1 MQSQNP
7 PSLSTMLKCAGRFFL
22 RETRH
27 IMKETKTPFN
37 KKYNTP
43 AELVKLLQSR
53 GLLIADT
60 SIAARHIQN
69 IGYYRL
75 SAYMY
80 PLLRKPK
87 IEHHYKE
94 NTSFDQVMMLYR
106 FDKKLRI
113 FIFNEIEKI
122 EVAVRSAV
130 VGCGC
135 EITNDP
141 FWITNQDNFKDVNKI
156 KHTLELIESEINHSQ
171 EEFILHFK
179 QKYCENYPPA
189 WILAEILPFG
199 VVTNIYSN
207 IKCLRLKKNVA
218 QQFGLQVSPFESWLT
233 IVTLTRNSCCH
244 HARVWNKR
252 NTIRPMQPHR
262 TAYSWIHNPADPLRI
277 FFDLCIIKYFVNVI
291 SPSNDMTN
299 KLKTILSDFPEV
311 DPTAMGFPRDW
322 EKEPVWK

>member
-1 MQSQNP
+1 M
-7 PSLSTMLKCAGRFFL
+7 
-22 RETRH
+22 
-27 IMKETKTPFN
+27 N
-37 KKYNTP
+37 K
-43 AELVKLLQSR
+43 
-53 GLLIADT
+53 
-60 SIAARHIQN
+60 
-69 IGYYRL
+69 
-75 SAYMY
+75 
-80 PLLRKPK
+80 
-87 IEHHYKE
+87 
-94 NTSFDQVMMLYR
+94 F
-106 FDKKLRI
+106 
-113 FIFNEIEKI
+113 
-122 EVAVRSAV
+122 
-130 VGCGC
+130 
-135 EITNDP
+135 
-141 FWITNQDNFKDVNKI
+141 

-299 KLKTILSDFPEV
+299 KLKTLLSDFPEV

>member
-1 MQSQNP
+1 M
-7 PSLSTMLKCAGRFFL
+7 G
-22 RETRH
+22 TR
-27 IMKETKTPFN
+27 KAFDKT
-37 KKYNTP
+37 YNTP
-43 AELVKLLQSR
+43 IELVNLLRSR
-53 GLLIADT
+53 GLIIRNAKD
-60 SIAARHIQN
+60 AVWHIQN

-87 IEHHYKE
+87 TEHHYKE
-94 NTSFDQVMMLYR
+94 NTSFDQVMMLYQ

-122 EVAVRSAV
+122 EVAFRSAV

-141 FWITNQDNFKDVNKI
+141 FWMTNQDNFKDLGKF
-156 KHTLELIESEINHSQ
+156 KHTLELIESEVNHSR
-171 EEFILHFK
+171 EDFILHFK
-179 QKYCENYPPA
+179 QKYCEKYPPT

-199 VVTNIYSN
+199 VVTSIYSN
-207 IKCLRLKKNVA
+207 IKKPRLKKAVA
-218 QQFGLQVSPFESWLT
+218 QRFGLQVSPFESWLT

-252 NTIRPMQPHR
+252 NTIRPTIPHHIDF
-262 TAYSWIHNPADPLRI
+262 SWITLATDPLRI
-277 FFDLCIIKYFVNVI
+277 YFNLCIIKYFVNVI
-291 SPSNDMTN
+291 SPSNDMTT
-299 KLKTILSDFPEV
+299 KLKMLLSAFPEV
-311 DPTAMGFPRDW
+311 DSAAMGFPRDW